1 MKGIF
6 SVATFLALASALVS
20 GAPLKQRWTY
30 TVPANN
36 LWIVTNPAPVAI
48 LPQPTSGAAEVS
60 ISNGSGEIDT
70 VVSFDMSGYPAP
82 TSESTCQFFIQNVTP
97 TGSGIVQLFT
107 LGGEATSFPTPII
120 PFYNQYEGQ
129 YNVNTSPS
137 TPIDVQYVP
146 CKFLEDGAFQF
157 VIRPQNTDDYLS
169 WAQTGTVGAFIQY
182 NP

>member
-20 GAPLKQRWTY
+20 GAPLNQRTTY
-30 TVPANN
+30 TVPANE
-36 LWIVTNPAPVAI
+36 LWVITNPAPATI
-48 LPQPTSGAAEVS
+48 LPNPPALLGQVS
-60 ISNGSGEIDT
+60 ISNGSERSIQ
-70 VVSFDMSGYPAP
+70 SFP
-82 TSESTCQFFIQNVTP
+82 STCPATP
-97 TGSGIVQLFT
+97 PRLPRVHANFLFRVSHLTGSGIVQLFT
-107 LGGEATSFPTPII
+107 LGGEVTSSASPVI

-146 CKFLEDGAFQF
+146 CNFFEDGAFQF

-169 WAQTGTVGAFIQY
+169 WTQTGTVGAFIQY
-182 NP
+182 TP